1 MQIKKRAR
9 SVKFGKKIESHE
21 KKREV
26 KEEAIVKEE
35 KKIEKEAAGIVSIDS
50 GAANE
55 KNNAQTN
62 QKESQIKEEVQAP
75 ITQNQEVVHAP
86 PANAAMQTVSTAG
99 QEVVHAPPANPALK
113 TESPVD
119 DNDYIVQTE
128 VKKNSLRYFI
138 VVAVISF
145 LIGLISMA
153 VISFF
158 LSGKLFETPFITRK
172 VVVATPSP
180 KPTVTVEP
188 TKAIEVDLAEYSI
201 EVLNGSGISGVA
213 SELKT
218 ELTTDGFKVIS
229 AGNADKSD
237 YTNTIISAKKKVR
250 SAYLEKLKENL
261 KKTYTLDSDSKTVLA
276 ETNEADVIITIGS
289 SISGN

>member
-21 KKREV
+21 KKKEV

-35 KKIEKEAAGIVSIDS
+35 KKIEKEEAGMVSIDS

-62 QKESQIKEEVQAP
+62 QKEAQIKEEVQAP
-75 ITQNQEVVHAP
+75 IIQNQEVVNEP
-86 PANAAMQTVSTAG
+86 PANA
-99 QEVVHAPPANPALK
+99 ALK

-128 VKKNSLRYFI
+128 VKKNLLRYFI

-153 VISFF
+153 VINFF
-158 LSGKLFETPFITRK
+158 LSGTNYDIPFIKRE

-180 KPTVTVEP
+180 KPTVTVEQ
-188 TKAIEVDLAEYSI
+188 TKVIEVDLAEYSI

-218 ELTTDGFKVIS
+218 ALTTDGFKVIS

-237 YTNTIISAKKKVR
+237 YTNTIISAKKKVS
-250 SAYLEKLKENL
+250 SAYLVKLKENL
-261 KKTYTLDSDSKTVLA
+261 KKTYILDSDSKAVLA
-276 ETNEADVIITIGS
+276 ETDEADVIITIGS
-289 SISGN
+289 NTSGK